1 MKELVER
8 LEIKLQHVKNETEK
22 LVETKLIPID
32 VPEKSNTIARQSQP
46 PTQINKLAYGT
57 IGAGILVLLASA
69 VIDEN
74 RIITALAGIGGISY
88 GFYKMKNENKP
99 VENDSNDADKL
110 IEEVNSVVQ
119 LYNDTYKSVEKSWD
133 NGLSEIKKS
142 ITEEINR
149 LSLESDCISKIND
162 IIRSRSVIRIPNLDL
177 LSELRNIS
185 RDGDFA
191 SLNEHVQKTKK
202 TYMDA
207 IETAYNEQR
216 ANYDKL
222 ESIKRN
228 S

>member
-1 MKELVER
+1 MRSVSPPMLTWIISLSERFER
-8 LEIKLQHVKNETEK
+8 LALGMSPGPVHSTAVAHVP
-22 LVETKLIPID
+22 VH
-32 VPEKSNTIARQSQP
+32 VGS
-46 PTQINKLAYGT
+46 
-57 IGAGILVLLASA
+57 LLCANA
-69 VIDEN
+69 CPVIIEAITAEN

-162 IIRSRSVIRIPNLDL
+162 IIR
-177 LSELRNIS
+177 
-185 RDGDFA
+185 
-191 SLNEHVQKTKK
+191 
-202 TYMDA
+202 
-207 IETAYNEQR
+207 
-216 ANYDKL
+216 
-222 ESIKRN
+222 
-228 S
+228 